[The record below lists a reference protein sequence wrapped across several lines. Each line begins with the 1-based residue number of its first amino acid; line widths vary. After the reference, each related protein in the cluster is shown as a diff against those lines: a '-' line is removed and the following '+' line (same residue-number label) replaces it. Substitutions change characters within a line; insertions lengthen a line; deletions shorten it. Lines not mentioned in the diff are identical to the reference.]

1 MQFLFK
7 GDINQQWTD
16 QDNHYRFFS
25 DQATGNEEIFDEL
38 TAEQKDDDAGW
49 DTHEFNCYDRN
60 KPINMNQLMII

>member
-49 DTHEFNCYDRN
+49 DTHEFVSYDRN
-60 KPINMNQLMII
+60 KPINMNQLVII